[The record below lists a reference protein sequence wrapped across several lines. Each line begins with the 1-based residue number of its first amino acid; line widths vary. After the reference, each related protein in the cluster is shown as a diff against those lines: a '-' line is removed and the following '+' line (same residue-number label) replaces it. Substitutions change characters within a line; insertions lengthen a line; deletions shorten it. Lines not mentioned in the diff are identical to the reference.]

1 MKIYDTEDYI
11 HTIKIM
17 LFLWFF
23 IAIIVDLTEI
33 IIIATE
39 NKYVAIAFDAD
50 AVATAIPQPKSKLLQ
65 VNLVL

>member
-65 VNLVL
+65 VNLFL